1 MTNNENQSKEYAIP
15 MEVTNETI
23 RDYGIDPSKVVWT
36 KIGNRKVRAFMVP
49 CTEEQY
55 YEYMRPLWREDKN
68 AQNREAMES
77 LEKMAEDLDF
87 DPAGGLSTE
96 DGVVANMVLDA
107 LIDHLNNIGSE
118 YGDIFRLIYDGG
130 KTEAVQKA
138 FGLKKSTAIH
148 RMKRAS
154 ELAAEFISEE

>member
-1 MTNNENQSKEYAIP
+1 MRNNEIQSKQYEIP
-15 MEVTNETI
+15 MEVINETI
-23 RDYGIDPSKVVWT
+23 RDFGIDPSRVVWT
-36 KIGNRKVRAFMVP
+36 KIGNKKVRAFMVP
-49 CTEEQY
+49 CTKEQY
-55 YEYMRPLWREDKN
+55 YEYMRSLWREDKN

-87 DPAGGLSTE
+87 DPTE
-96 DGVVANMVLDA
+96 AFSMEDKVVGNMVLEA

-118 YGDIFRLIYDGG
+118 YGDIFKMIYDGG

-148 RMKRAS
+148 RMKRAR
-154 ELAAEFISEE
+154 ELAAEFISEQ

>member
-1 MTNNENQSKEYAIP
+1 MTNNANQSKQYAIP

-23 RDYGIDPSKVVWT
+23 RDYGIDPSKVIWT
-36 KIGNRKVRAFMVP
+36 KIGNKKVRAFMVP

-77 LEKMAEDLDF
+77 LEKMTENLDF
-87 DPAGGLSTE
+87 VPKAAFGIE
-96 DGVVANMVLDA
+96 DSVVGNMVLEA
-107 LIDHLNNIGSE
+107 LIAHLNNIGFE
-118 YGDIFRLIYDGG
+118 YGDIFRMIYNGG
-130 KTEAVQKA
+130 KTEGIQKA
-138 FGLKKSTAIH
+138 FGLKKSTAIY
-148 RMKRAS
+148 RMKRAR

>member
-1 MTNNENQSKEYAIP
+1 MRNNEIQSKQYEIP

-23 RDYGIDPSKVVWT
+23 RDFGIDPSRVVWT
-36 KIGNRKVRAFMVP
+36 KIGNKKVRAFMVP
-49 CTEEQY
+49 CTKEQY
-55 YEYMRPLWREDKN
+55 YEYMRPFWREDKN

-87 DPAGGLSTE
+87 DPAAAFSME
-96 DGVVANMVLDA
+96 DKVVGNMVLEA

-118 YGDIFRLIYDGG
+118 YGDIFKMIYDGG

-148 RMKRAS
+148 RMKRAR
-154 ELAAEFISEE
+154 ELAAEFISEQ

>member
-36 KIGNRKVRAFMVP
+36 KIGNRKVRAYMVP

-96 DGVVANMVLDA
+96 DGVIANMVLEA
-107 LIDHLNNIGSE
+107 LIDHLNSIGSE

-138 FGLKKSTAIH
+138 FGLKKSTAIN
-148 RMKRAS
+148 RMKKAR

>member
-1 MTNNENQSKEYAIP
+1 MRNNEIQSKQYEIP

-23 RDYGIDPSKVVWT
+23 RDFGIDLSRVVWT
-36 KIGNRKVRAFMVP
+36 KIGNKKVRAFMVP
-49 CTEEQY
+49 CTKEQY

-87 DPAGGLSTE
+87 DPAADFSME
-96 DGVVANMVLDA
+96 DKVMGNMVLEA
-107 LIDHLNNIGSE
+107 LIDHLNDIGSE
-118 YGDIFRLIYDGG
+118 YGDIFRMIYDGG

-148 RMKRAS
+148 RMKRAR
-154 ELAAEFISEE
+154 ELAAEFISEK

>member
-1 MTNNENQSKEYAIP
+1 MNNNVNQSKKYEIP

-36 KIGNRKVRAFMVP
+36 KIGNKKVRAYMVP

-68 AQNREAMES
+68 AQNRQAMES

-87 DPAGGLSTE
+87 DPAAVFSVE
-96 DGVVANMVLDA
+96 ESVVGDLVLEA
-107 LIDHLNNIGSE
+107 LIERLNNIGST
-118 YGDIFRLIYDGG
+118 YGDIFKLIYEGG
-130 KTEAVQKA
+130 KTETVQKA
-138 FGLKKSTAIH
+138 LGLKKSTAIH
-148 RMKRAS
+148 RMKRAR
-154 ELAAEFISEE
+154 ELAAEFISE

>member
-1 MTNNENQSKEYAIP
+1 MRYNEIQSKQYAIP

-23 RDYGIDPSKVVWT
+23 RDFGIDPSKVVWT
-36 KIGNRKVRAFMVP
+36 KIGNKKVRAFMVP
-49 CTEEQY
+49 CTKEQY

-87 DPAGGLSTE
+87 DPAADFSME
-96 DGVVANMVLDA
+96 DEVMGNMVLEA

-118 YGDIFRLIYDGG
+118 YGDIFKMTYDGG

-148 RMKRAS
+148 RMKRAR
-154 ELAAEFISEE
+154 ELAAEFISEK

>member
-1 MTNNENQSKEYAIP
+1 MKQSKQYKIP

-36 KIGNRKVRAFMVP
+36 KIGNKKVRAFMVP

-68 AQNREAMES
+68 AQNRAAMES
-77 LEKMAEDLDF
+77 LEKMAEELDF
-87 DPAGGLSTE
+87 DPKATCSTE
-96 DGVVANMVLDA
+96 NSAVENIFLEA

-118 YGDIFRLIYDGG
+118 YGDIFKMIYDGG
-130 KTEAVQKA
+130 KTEVVQKE

-148 RMKRAS
+148 RIKRAR
-154 ELAAEFISEE
+154 ELAAEFSFAE

>member
-1 MTNNENQSKEYAIP
+1 MRQSGIMVLIHPRWYGLRS
-15 MEVTNETI
+15 ETERFVLI
-23 RDYGIDPSKVVWT
+23 WYR
-36 KIGNRKVRAFMVP
+36 VP
-49 CTEEQY
+49 KY

-96 DGVVANMVLDA
+96 DGVIANMVLEA
-107 LIDHLNNIGSE
+107 LIDHLNSIGSE

-148 RMKRAS
+148 RMKKAR

>member
-1 MTNNENQSKEYAIP
+1 

-23 RDYGIDPSKVVWT
+23 RDYGIDSSKVVWT
-36 KIGNRKVRAFMVP
+36 KIGNKKVRVFMVP

-68 AQNREAMES
+68 AQNRESMAS

-87 DPAGGLSTE
+87 DPAAAFSTE
-96 DGVVANMVLDA
+96 DNVVGNMVLEA
-107 LIDHLNNIGSE
+107 LIDHLNHIGSE
-118 YGDIFRLIYDGG
+118 YGDIFRMIYEGS

-148 RMKRAS
+148 RMKRAR
-154 ELAAEFISEE
+154 ELAAEFVSKE

>member
-36 KIGNRKVRAFMVP
+36 KIGNRKVRAYMVP

-87 DPAGGLSTE
+87 DPAVGLSTE
-96 DGVVANMVLDA
+96 DGVIANMVLEA
-107 LIDHLNNIGSE
+107 LIDHLNSIGSE

-148 RMKRAS
+148 RMKKAR

>member
-1 MTNNENQSKEYAIP
+1 MKKEVNQSKEYAIP
-15 MEVTNETI
+15 MEVTKETI
-23 RDYGIDPSKVVWT
+23 RDFNIDPTKVVWT
-36 KIGNRKVRAFMVP
+36 KIGNKKVRVYMVP

-87 DPAGGLSTE
+87 DPAAAFSTE
-96 DGVVANMVLDA
+96 DKVVESMVLEA
-107 LIDHLNNIGSE
+107 LIEHLNGIGSE
-118 YGDIFRLIYDGG
+118 YGDIFRVLYQGG
-130 KTEAVQKA
+130 KTDAVQEA

-148 RMKRAS
+148 RMKRAR
-154 ELAAEFISEE
+154 ELAEEFISEE

>member
-1 MTNNENQSKEYAIP
+1 MKYNEDQSKQYEIP
-15 MEVTNETI
+15 MEVTIETI
-23 RDYGIDPSKVVWT
+23 RDFGIDPSKVVWT
-36 KIGNRKVRAFMVP
+36 KIGNRRVRAFMVP
-49 CTEEQY
+49 CTKEQY

-87 DPAGGLSTE
+87 DPEAFFSTE
-96 DGVVANMVLDA
+96 DCVVGGMVLEA
-107 LIDHLNNIGSE
+107 LIEHLNEIGSE
-118 YGDIFRLIYDGG
+118 YGDIFRMIYDGG
-130 KTEAVQKA
+130 RTEAVQKA

-148 RMKRAS
+148 RMKRAR

>member
-36 KIGNRKVRAFMVP
+36 KIGNRKVRAYMVP

-96 DGVVANMVLDA
+96 DGVIANMVLEA
-107 LIDHLNNIGSE
+107 LIDHLNSIGSE

-148 RMKRAS
+148 RMKTAR

>member
-1 MTNNENQSKEYAIP
+1 
-15 MEVTNETI
+15 
-23 RDYGIDPSKVVWT
+23 
-36 KIGNRKVRAFMVP
+36 MVP
-49 CTEEQY
+49 CTKEQY

-87 DPAGGLSTE
+87 DPAAAFSME
-96 DGVVANMVLDA
+96 DKVVGNMVLEA

-118 YGDIFRLIYDGG
+118 YGDIFKMIYDGG

-148 RMKRAS
+148 RMKRAR
-154 ELAAEFISEE
+154 ELAAEFISEQ

>member
-1 MTNNENQSKEYAIP
+1 MRNNEIQSKQYAIP

-23 RDYGIDPSKVVWT
+23 RDFGIDPSKVVWT
-36 KIGNRKVRAFMVP
+36 KIGNKKVRAFMVP
-49 CTEEQY
+49 CTKEQY
-55 YEYMRPLWREDKN
+55 SEYMRPLWREDKN

-77 LEKMAEDLDF
+77 LEKMTEDLDF
-87 DPAGGLSTE
+87 DPPADFSME
-96 DGVVANMVLDA
+96 DKVMGNMILEA

-118 YGDIFRLIYDGG
+118 YGDIFKMIYDGG

-148 RMKRAS
+148 RMKRAR
-154 ELAAEFISEE
+154 ELAAEFISEK

>member
-23 RDYGIDPSKVVWT
+23 KDYGIDPSKVVWT

-87 DPAGGLSTE
+87 DPVGGLSTE
-96 DGVVANMVLDA
+96 DGVIANMVLEA

-148 RMKRAS
+148 RMTRAR